1 MATIVAES
9 PIAEP
14 QVNAAAFSGHCSL
27 MPSRSDLAS
36 DLWVRL
42 RVLPH
47 PFSSNYALLMGQI
60 APEAWSVWIPNYGEA
75 TVCVDALGEV
85 CPPGQICG

>member
-1 MATIVAES
+1 MATIVVEAS
-9 PIAEP
+9 IAEP
-14 QVNAAAFSGHCSL
+14 QVNPEAFSGHCSL

-36 DLWVRL
+36 DLWVQL

-47 PFSSNYALLMGQI
+47 PFSGNFALLMGQI

-75 TVCVDALGEV
+75 TVCLDALGEV
-85 CPPGQICG
+85 CLPDQICG